1 MRLLRFLT
9 ESPEGLVPRLGA
21 LDPSGER
28 VVDLAAAYTRW
39 LQSVGAD
46 LQAAKQ
52 IAVHLF
58 AENMRDFIALGP
70 WGLEQARAA
79 VEFAAGSPDPPV
91 SYPLDRVRL
100 LAPVQPRVL
109 RDCLAFEEH
118 TKNAYARLNLP
129 VPPVWYEMPV
139 YYKGNP
145 LMVVGPD
152 EDVRWPSYSEV
163 MDYEL
168 EIAIVIGPG
177 GRDIPAAEAHR
188 HIYGVTILNDF
199 SARDVQAK
207 EMAVG
212 LGPAKGKDFAY
223 GLGPWIVT
231 IDEIPEL
238 YNLEMVARVNGE
250 VWSRGNTGTI
260 YWKFDRII
268 AHISAAEILAPGDVI
283 GSGTVGGGCG
293 LELGRF
299 LRPGD
304 LVELEVSGIGTLRNR
319 VIR

>member
-1 MRLLRFLT
+1 MRLLRFQADT
-9 ESPEGLVPRLGA
+9 PFGPVARMGA
-21 LDPSGER
+21 LDPSGR
-28 VVDLAAAYTRW
+28 QVVDLATAYAALLRS
-39 LQSVGAD
+39 QGVDPARSERV
-46 LQAAKQ
+46 AAE
-52 IAVHLF
+52 IF
-58 AENMRDFIALGP
+58 APNMRDFIALGT
-70 WGLEQARAA
+70 WGLDQARQAL
-79 VEFAAGSPDPPV
+79 EFALGPAGAPV
-91 SYPLDRVRL
+91 IYPLSGTRL
-100 LAPVQPRVL
+100 LAPVLPQVL

-129 VPPVWYEMPV
+129 VPPAWYELPV

-152 EDVRWPSYSEV
+152 TDIRWPAYSQV

-177 GRDIPAAEAHR
+177 GKDIPAAEAHR

-199 SARDVQAK
+199 SARDIQAK

-223 GLGPWIVT
+223 ALGPWLVT
-231 IDEIPEL
+231 LDEIPDL

-260 YWKFDRII
+260 YWRFDRIVE
-268 AHISAAEILAPGDVI
+268 HISAGELLAPGDVI
-283 GSGTVGGGCG
+283 GSGTVGNGCG

-299 LRPGD
+299 LKPGD
-304 LVELEVSGIGTLRNR
+304 VVELEVSGIGVLRNR